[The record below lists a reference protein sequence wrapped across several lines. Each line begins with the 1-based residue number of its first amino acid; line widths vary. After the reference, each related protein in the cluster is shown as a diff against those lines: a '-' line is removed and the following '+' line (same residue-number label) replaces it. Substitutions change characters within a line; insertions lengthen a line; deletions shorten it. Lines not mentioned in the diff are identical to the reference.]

1 MRHLTAPEMK
11 EIALDVEVELGQ
23 LARLTAEVEK
33 VNLLIAELPDLA
45 DLLYEN
51 QGLKLHNFY
60 TGCERIFR
68 IVASEINGAL
78 PDGYDWHKRLLAR
91 MAVVHE
97 GRPAVISRKTA
108 RSLEKYLSFRH
119 VVRNIYGYELEAE
132 RIAQLVAQQAAVWQ
146 EFGDDVRTF
155 LAWLRDTADQL
166 E

>member
-1 MRHLTAPEMK
+1 MK

-68 IVASEINGAL
+68 KPRSEKSARIQCRNCGA
-78 PDGYDWHKRLLAR
+78 
-91 MAVVHE
+91 
-97 GRPAVISRKTA
+97 
-108 RSLEKYLSFRH
+108 
-119 VVRNIYGYELEAE
+119 
-132 RIAQLVAQQAAVWQ
+132 
-146 EFGDDVRTF
+146 
-155 LAWLRDTADQL
+155 
-166 E
+166 